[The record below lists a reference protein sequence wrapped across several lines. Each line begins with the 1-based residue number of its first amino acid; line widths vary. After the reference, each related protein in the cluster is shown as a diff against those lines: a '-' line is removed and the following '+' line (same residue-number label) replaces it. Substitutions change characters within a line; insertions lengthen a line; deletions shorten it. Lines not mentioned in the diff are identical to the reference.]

1 MLAGGSVSGGPQ
13 HVLQS
18 LGRETE
24 GKAFDAGIT
33 RRLLAYLAPHAGAVI
48 GSLLLMLAAAV
59 LSLASPWLM
68 KRAIDV
74 DIAGGDL
81 AGLARTAAV
90 LAITFIGTW
99 AASAVQRLLL
109 ARVGNAILSTMRYR
123 LFLHLQELHLGW
135 HDAHLAGVTVSRVIN
150 DVAVI
155 NDLISQGLVTL
166 IGDLFILV
174 GIVAV
179 MLSMHLRLGLVT
191 LSVIPLMAAAT
202 WLFSRAARGAFR
214 STRTSI
220 AAVVGGL
227 AENIAGMKVIQAFTR
242 EESTQARFEESN
254 RTNRDANVQATSLSF
269 VFIPAID
276 LLAALATAAV
286 LLFGGTEV
294 ARGSVT
300 LGTIVAFLSYV
311 TRFFQP
317 VQELSQLQATLQA
330 AMAGG
335 ERVLEMLDAEPA
347 VKDSPDARA
356 LPPLAGSVEL
366 RHVGFSYASGAPVLR
381 DVSLVIEPGRTVAL
395 VGHTG
400 AGKTTIA
407 SLIARF
413 YDVTEG
419 AVLVDGRDVRSV
431 TQGSLR
437 RQMALVQQDP
447 FLFHGTLADNI
458 RFGRPDASADEVEGA
473 ARAACAHDFIRA
485 LPEGYATRILEG
497 AANLSLGQRQLV
509 CIARAVLV
517 DPRILILD
525 EATAN
530 IDTVTEALIQTAL
543 ARLLHG
549 RTAIVIA
556 HRLSTVRAADLI
568 CVVDGGRIV
577 ERGTHAELM
586 AAAGIYRELHDAQ
599 FIELSAAGGER
610 HPPAATPPP
619 SIR

>member
-1 MLAGGSVSGGPQ
+1 MLGGSSVSGGP
-13 HVLQS
+13 LS
-18 LGRETE
+18 ILRSFGRETE
-24 GKAFDAGIT
+24 GRAFDARIT
-33 RRLLAYLAPHAGAVI
+33 RRLLAFIAPHIRPVVASI
-48 GSLLLMLAAAV
+48 LLMLAAAA

-68 KRAIDV
+68 KRAIDT
-74 DIAGGDL
+74 DIASGDF
-81 AGLARTAAV
+81 AGLTRTALF
-90 LAITFIGTW
+90 LALAFIGTCG
-99 AASAVQRLLL
+99 AMTAQRYILT
-109 ARVGNAILSTMRYR
+109 RVGSAILSTMRSR
-123 LFLHLQELHLGW
+123 LFLRLQELHLGW
-135 HDAHLAGVTVSRVIN
+135 HDSHLAGVTVSRVIN

-166 IGDLFILV
+166 IGDIFILV

-179 MLSMHLRLGLVT
+179 MLGMNLRLGLIT

-202 WLFSRAARGAFR
+202 WVFSRAARGAFR

-220 AAVVGGL
+220 AAVVGDL
-227 AENIAGMKVIQAFTR
+227 AENIAGMRVIQAFTR
-242 EESTQARFEESN
+242 EESTQMKFEESN
-254 RTNRDANVQATSLSF
+254 RANRDANIQATSLTF
-269 VFIPAID
+269 VFMPTID

-286 LLFGGTEV
+286 LLFGGRAV
-294 ARGSVT
+294 AAGSVT

-335 ERVLEMLDAEPA
+335 ERVLELLDAEPA
-347 VKDSPDARA
+347 VRDFPNAEQLTDVK
-356 LPPLAGSVEL
+356 GSVEL
-366 RHVGFSYASGAPVLR
+366 RRVGFSYVSGTPVLQ
-381 DVSLVIEPGRTVAL
+381 DINLSIEPGRTVAF

-413 YDVTEG
+413 YDATEG
-419 AVLVDGRDVRSV
+419 VVLVDGRDIKAV
-431 TQGSLR
+431 TQESLR
-437 RQMALVQQDP
+437 RHMALVQQDP
-447 FLFHGTLADNI
+447 FLFSGTIVENI
-458 RFGRPDASADEVEGA
+458 RFGRPDASPEDVENA
-473 ARAACAHDFIRA
+473 ARTACAHDFISA
-485 LPEGYATRILEG
+485 LPEGYRTRILEG

-509 CIARAVLV
+509 CIARALLV

-543 ARLLHG
+543 ARLLGG

-556 HRLSTVRAADLI
+556 HRLSTVRSADLI

-577 ERGTHAELM
+577 EQGVHEELM
-586 AAAGIYRELHDAQ
+586 KMGGIYRDLYGKQFVEL
-599 FIELSAAGGER
+599 
-610 HPPAATPPP
+610 PP
-619 SIR
+619 R